1 MFDVLDA
8 NHSGDTSTNTGVF
21 IWVGVGYGI
30 YHRFQQYFSY
40 IMAISF
46 IDGGNQSIWRKPL
59 TGRK

>member
-30 YHRFQQYFSY
+30 
-40 IMAISF
+40 
-46 IDGGNQSIWRKPL
+46 
-59 TGRK
+59 